1 MTVGAT
7 SAARWIA
14 RVAGLAL
21 EAVLPRFCFG
31 CSRPLAAAPAPLGL
45 CSLCRGRLEPVDPA
59 RACRG
64 CLRAL
69 PPERSGD
76 PVCLGC
82 RREPPPFDRV
92 VALWRYRPPIDAVL
106 RAFKFGGLDYLGEA
120 LARSA
125 VERPPVRR
133 LAGVD
138 LALPVPMPWTRRLE
152 RGYNQAERLARPL
165 ARELG
170 IAYGEPLARRGR
182 RRPQSGLDRT
192 ERRRLPVSSFR
203 VSDPAV
209 VAGASLLLIDDIFTT
224 GSTARA
230 AATALRAAGARRIEV
245 LVAAWTPPDPPPDR
259 LDSPCTRA

>member
-1 MTVGAT
+1 MVVDAPPG
-7 SAARWIA
+7 SRWFARL
-14 RVAGLAL
+14 AGLVL
-21 EAVLPRFCFG
+21 ETVLPRFCFG

-45 CSLCRGRLEPVDPA
+45 CPRCRGRLEPIDAA

-69 PPERSGD
+69 PPERAGA

-82 RREPPPFDRV
+82 RREPPPFDRA

-125 VERPPVRR
+125 LERPQVRR
-133 LAGVD
+133 LVGVD
-138 LALPVPMPWTRRLE
+138 LALPVPMPWTRRLA

-170 IAYGEPLARRGR
+170 IPFAEPLARRGR
-182 RRPQSGLDRT
+182 RRPQSGLERT
-192 ERRRLPVSSFR
+192 ERRRLPASSFR
-203 VSDPAV
+203 VSDPAA

-245 LVAAWTPPDPPPDR
+245 LVAAWTPPDPPFE
-259 LDSPCTRA
+259 SP